1 MAQRHAGKKKTS
13 KPREDT
19 RIAPRSGAQ
28 IDRIF
33 GLLARKRQ
41 KSATL
46 AEIKEAIERGWAG
59 EK

>member
-1 MAQRHAGKKKTS
+1 MAQKHAGKKPTP
-13 KPREDT
+13 KPRKDT
-19 RIAPRSGAQ
+19 RIAPRSRVQ

-41 KSATL
+41 KPATM
-46 AEIKEAIERGWAG
+46 AEINEAIERGWAG